1 MEDLTPAQKLG
12 RCNKRLTY
20 LEQTLR
26 DKDILLSAIVKKAIE
41 DDLKS
46 IPVRSEY
53 GQDII
58 GVVTKFIALTKDVK
72 LIL

>member
-1 MEDLTPAQKLG
+1 MEELTPAQKLC
-12 RCNKRLTY
+12 RCKKRLTY
-20 LEQTLR
+20 LEQTIR
-26 DKDILLSAIVKKAIE
+26 DKDMLLSAIVKKAIE

-58 GVVTKFIALTKDVK
+58 EVVTKFIALTKDVK

>member
-1 MEDLTPAQKLG
+1 M
-12 RCNKRLTY
+12 
-20 LEQTLR
+20 
-26 DKDILLSAIVKKAIE
+26 LLSAIVKKAIE

-58 GVVTKFIALTKDVK
+58 EVVTKFIAMTKDVNV
-72 LIL
+72 IL

>member
-1 MEDLTPAQKLG
+1 MEELTPSQKLG
-12 RCNKRLTY
+12 RCKKRLAY

-26 DKDILLSAIVKKAIE
+26 DKDMLLSAIVKKAIE

-58 GVVTKFIALTKDVK
+58 GVVTKFVAMTKDINV
-72 LIL
+72 IL

>member
-1 MEDLTPAQKLG
+1 M
-12 RCNKRLTY
+12 
-20 LEQTLR
+20 
-26 DKDILLSAIVKKAIE
+26 LLSAIVKKAIE

-58 GVVTKFIALTKDVK
+58 GVVTKFIAMTKDVNVT
-72 LIL
+72 L

>member
-26 DKDILLSAIVKKAIE
+26 DKDMLISAVAETVKE

>member
-1 MEDLTPAQKLG
+1 MEELTPSQKLG

-26 DKDILLSAIVKKAIE
+26 DNDMLLSAIVKKAIE
-41 DDLKS
+41 DDLKT
-46 IPVRSEY
+46 IPVKSEY

-58 GVVTKFIALTKDVK
+58 GVVTKFIAMTKDVNV
-72 LIL
+72 IL

>member
-1 MEDLTPAQKLG
+1 MEELTPAQKLG

-26 DKDILLSAIVKKAIE
+26 DKDMLLSAIIRKAIE

-46 IPVRSEY
+46 IPVKSEY

-58 GVVTKFIALTKDVK
+58 GVVIKFIALSKDVNV
-72 LIL
+72 IL